1 MTSRVSTVR
10 RMQGVALPLAM
21 VALVLA
27 AVQGLH
33 AMGRLPIFLPAPSDL
48 WAAFW
53 ENPGLIFAAMAPTL
67 GKATVA
73 FAIAAVL
80 ALAGA
85 GIAAAFAAAYGPIYN
100 FGATL
105 QAIPVIATAPLF
117 AVWLG
122 TGPSL
127 QVVIAV
133 LSSQFPMLA
142 GAMQG
147 FRAVDAQQRE
157 LFHTLSAS
165 KLQSFRYLT
174 LPASL
179 SYVFA
184 GFKVAAPAAVLG
196 TITAEWAGA
205 EKGVGALMLN
215 ALFSYD
221 PPTVWLSVIAACVL
235 AGGGYAFWAAVERI
249 VVFWEH
255 PSELT
260 E

>member
-1 MTSRVSTVR
+1 
-10 RMQGVALPLAM
+10 MQALALPLGT
-21 VALVLA
+21 VAVVLA
-27 AVQGLH
+27 VIQGLH
-33 AMGRLPIFLPAPSDL
+33 AMGWLPIFLPAPSAL
-48 WAAFW
+48 WSAFRDD
-53 ENPGLIFAAMAPTL
+53 PGLIFAAMVPTL
-67 GKATVA
+67 GKAAVA
-73 FAIAAVL
+73 FVIAAVL

-85 GIAAAFAAAYGPIYN
+85 GIAAAFAAAYTPIYN
-100 FGATL
+100 LGATL

-127 QVVIAV
+127 QIVIAV

-147 FRAVDAQQRE
+147 FRAVDTRQRE

-165 KLQSFRYLT
+165 KLQSFRHLT

-179 SYVFA
+179 AYVFA

-205 EKGVGALMLN
+205 ENGVGALMLN

-235 AGGGYAFWAAVERI
+235 AGGGYAFFAAVERV

-255 PSELT
+255 PSELS

>member
-1 MTSRVSTVR
+1 LEAA
-10 RMQGVALPLAM
+10 ALPFGT
-21 VALVLA
+21 VAAVVA

-33 AMGRLPIFLPAPSDL
+33 MLGWLPIFLPAPSDL

-53 ENPGLIFAAMAPTL
+53 DNPGVILAAMAPTL
-67 GKATVA
+67 GKAVVA

-85 GIAAAFAAAYGPIYN
+85 GIGAAFTAAYAPIYN

-117 AVWLG
+117 AVWFG

-127 QVVIAV
+127 QIIIAV

-147 FRAVDAQQRE
+147 FGAVDTRQRE

-165 KLQSFRYLT
+165 KIRSFRYLT
-174 LPASL
+174 LPAAL
-179 SYVFA
+179 AYVFA
-184 GFKVAAPAAVLG
+184 GLKVAAPAAVLG

-205 EKGVGALMLN
+205 ERGVGALMLN

-221 PPTVWLSVIAACVL
+221 PPTVWLSVIAACTL
-235 AGGGYAFWAAVERI
+235 AGGFYAFWAAVERV
-249 VVFWEH
+249 VVFWER
-255 PSELT
+255 PSELS